1 MNSNFNLN
9 SAVVS
14 NKGLP
19 KLFTPLPIKN
29 NVHLRIAIFWW
40 SLHIFSG
47 NSDYQP
53 PFAAALHAFTP
64 TSTYQLTESVKANQ
78 WVGMRHLRD
87 SPLQGWC
94 TSGHLSNCTSGAFR
108 GGAGGSLPP
117 RLFLDQT
124 EARGAEKTF
133 LGDRFPPP
141 FLRVWMT
148 GLSLIARSWS
158 ASVYLYSIQTL

>member
-1 MNSNFNLN
+1 M
-9 SAVVS
+9 
-14 NKGLP
+14 
-19 KLFTPLPIKN
+19 
-29 NVHLRIAIFWW
+29 HLRIAIFWW

-94 TSGHLSNCTSGAFR
+94 TSRHLSNCTSGAFR
-108 GGAGGSLPP
+108 GGAGGSPPPLIFRPNWGQRGRKNFLGRPLPP
-117 RLFLDQT
+117 P
-124 EARGAEKTF
+124 
-133 LGDRFPPP
+133 PPP
-141 FLRVWMT
+141 FSKGLNDRPLAYRKVLIRHCVPLLHTNPVIFTAGFVLWYYRWAPLRV
-148 GLSLIARSWS
+148 LRVEHL
-158 ASVYLYSIQTL
+158 

>member
-1 MNSNFNLN
+1 M
-9 SAVVS
+9 
-14 NKGLP
+14 
-19 KLFTPLPIKN
+19 
-29 NVHLRIAIFWW
+29 HLRIAIFWW

-117 RLFLDQT
+117 
-124 EARGAEKTF
+124 
-133 LGDRFPPP
+133 PPP
-141 FLRVWMT
+141 LIFRPNWGQRDRKNFFGRPLPPAFSKGLNDRPLAYRKVLIRHCVPLLHTNPVMRVLRVEH
-148 GLSLIARSWS
+148 L
-158 ASVYLYSIQTL
+158 